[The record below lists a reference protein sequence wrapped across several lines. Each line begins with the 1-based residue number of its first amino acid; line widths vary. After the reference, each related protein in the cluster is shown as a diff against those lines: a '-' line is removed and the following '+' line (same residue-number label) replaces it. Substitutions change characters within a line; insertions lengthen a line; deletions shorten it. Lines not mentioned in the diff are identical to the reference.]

1 MAKISIER
9 AYIEAHDENADNF
22 AIEITCEDIL
32 VGKVNI
38 SKPKR
43 WLYTIENEEGDLVI
57 NNSKRMEAK
66 KWDYLT
72 QEIIGEETAGDGQ

>member
-57 NNSKRMEAK
+57 NNSRRMEAK